1 MKYNEKRAL
10 YESVMKEIAVVVKRQ
25 INESDA
31 IDEGLFGFGDPSKP
45 SNAWTSDY
53 IREHTPEE
61 IAELFQQYAIYLM
74 AKCDQNADKAV
85 AVFIEKTKEM
95 WASTK
100 ENTDTQKKVL
110 AGIIKSI
117 RGSINQSYES
127 TKKFAAAIPGAIV
140 FGIATLVKLG
150 VNGWDMAKSALNK
163 AYEVVSTFLKDT
175 YEKISGKIG
184 EAKDAAAEKLDAMK
198 DTISLF
204 MKVAGAAVVL
214 VAGGIA
220 GAANAF
226 GSFVSKILADAK
238 TKVLFA
244 VGVVKTWLSAKGK
257 AIASWAEETY
267 GSVKRTCEEVWNSV
281 SSAVSKAWK
290 NACGKI
296 VDFLNSVKAT
306 MEAIGAKIAD
316 MADSV
321 KKGAIS
327 LKDAGAAKIIS
338 NTVKALNK
346 ENYPLDKVIDL
357 VTKAYNESLFISNSQ
372 VMLNEAMFKSR
383 ARRYVY
389 ALND

>member
-1 MKYNEKRAL
+1 MTYNEKRAL

-45 SNAWTSDY
+45 SNAWTAEY

-85 AVFIEKTKEM
+85 TAFIEKTKEM
-95 WASTK
+95 WSSTK
-100 ENTDTQKKVL
+100 ENTETQKKVL

-163 AYEVVSTFLKDT
+163 AYEVVSTFLKET
-175 YEKISGKIG
+175 YEKISGKVG
-184 EAKDAAAEKLDAMK
+184 DAKDAAAEKFEALK

-204 MKVAGAAVVL
+204 MKVAGAAVIL

-226 GSFVSKILADAK
+226 GSFVAKILADAK
-238 TKVLFA
+238 AKVLFA
-244 VGVVKTWLSAKGK
+244 VGVVSTWFSAKSK
-257 AIASWAEETY
+257 VVAAWVEETY
-267 GSVKRTCEEVWNSV
+267 GSVKRLCEQVWNSV

-316 MADSV
+316 IADSV

-338 NTVKALNK
+338 STVKALNK

-372 VMLNEAMFKSR
+372 VMLNEAMFRSR

-389 ALND
+389 ALNG

>member
-1 MKYNEKRAL
+1 MTYNEKRAL

-45 SNAWTSDY
+45 SNAWTAEY

-85 AVFIEKTKEM
+85 TAFIEKTKEM
-95 WASTK
+95 WTSTK
-100 ENTDTQKKVL
+100 ENTETQKKVL

-163 AYEVVSTFLKDT
+163 AYEVVSTFLKET
-175 YEKISGKIG
+175 YEKISGKVG
-184 EAKDAAAEKLDAMK
+184 DAKDAAAEKFEALK

-204 MKVAGAAVVL
+204 MKVAGAAVIL

-226 GSFVSKILADAK
+226 GSFVAKILADAK
-238 TKVLFA
+238 AKVLFA
-244 VGVVKTWLSAKGK
+244 VGVVSTWFSAKSK
-257 AIASWAEETY
+257 VVAAWVEETY
-267 GSVKRTCEEVWNSV
+267 GSVKRLCEQVWNSV

-338 NTVKALNK
+338 STVKALNK

-372 VMLNEAMFKSR
+372 VMLNEAMFRSR

-389 ALND
+389 ALNG

>member
-1 MKYNEKRAL
+1 MTYNEKRVL

-45 SNAWTSDY
+45 SNAWTAEY

-85 AVFIEKTKEM
+85 TAFIEKTKEM
-95 WASTK
+95 WTSTK
-100 ENTDTQKKVL
+100 ENTETQKKVL

-163 AYEVVSTFLKDT
+163 AYEVVSTFLKET
-175 YEKISGKIG
+175 YEKISGKVG
-184 EAKDAAAEKLDAMK
+184 DAKDAAAEKFEALK

-204 MKVAGAAVVL
+204 MKVAGAAVIL
-214 VAGGIA
+214 VAGGIS

-226 GSFVSKILADAK
+226 GSFVAKILADAK
-238 TKVLFA
+238 AKVLFA
-244 VGVVKTWLSAKGK
+244 VGVVSTWFSAKSK
-257 AIASWAEETY
+257 VVAAWVEETY
-267 GSVKRTCEEVWNSV
+267 GSVKRLCEQVWNSV

-338 NTVKALNK
+338 STVKALNK

-372 VMLNEAMFKSR
+372 VMLNEAMFRSR

-389 ALND
+389 ALNG

>member
-1 MKYNEKRAL
+1 MTYNEKRAL

-45 SNAWTSDY
+45 SNAWTAEY

-85 AVFIEKTKEM
+85 TAFIEKTKDM
-95 WASTK
+95 WTSTK
-100 ENTDTQKKVL
+100 ENTETQKKVL

-163 AYEVVSTFLKDT
+163 AYEVVSTFLKET
-175 YEKISGKIG
+175 YEKISGKVG
-184 EAKDAAAEKLDAMK
+184 DAKDAAAEKFEALK

-204 MKVAGAAVVL
+204 MKVAGAAVIL

-226 GSFVSKILADAK
+226 GSFVAKILADAK
-238 TKVLFA
+238 AKVLFA
-244 VGVVKTWLSAKGK
+244 VGVVSTWFSAKSK
-257 AIASWAEETY
+257 VVAAWVEETY
-267 GSVKRTCEEVWNSV
+267 GSVKRLCEQVWNSV

-338 NTVKALNK
+338 STVKALNK

-372 VMLNEAMFKSR
+372 VMLNEAMFRSR

-389 ALND
+389 ALNG

>member
-1 MKYNEKRAL
+1 M
-10 YESVMKEIAVVVKRQ
+10 
-25 INESDA
+25 
-31 IDEGLFGFGDPSKP
+31 
-45 SNAWTSDY
+45 
-53 IREHTPEE
+53 
-61 IAELFQQYAIYLM
+61 
-74 AKCDQNADKAV
+74 
-85 AVFIEKTKEM
+85 
-95 WASTK
+95 
-100 ENTDTQKKVL
+100 
-110 AGIIKSI
+110 
-117 RGSINQSYES
+117 
-127 TKKFAAAIPGAIV
+127 
-140 FGIATLVKLG
+140 
-150 VNGWDMAKSALNK
+150 
-163 AYEVVSTFLKDT
+163 
-175 YEKISGKIG
+175 
-184 EAKDAAAEKLDAMK
+184 
-198 DTISLF
+198 
-204 MKVAGAAVVL
+204 

-238 TKVLFA
+238 AKVLFA

-389 ALND
+389 ALNG

>member
-1 MKYNEKRAL
+1 MTYNEKRAL

-85 AVFIEKTKEM
+85 SVFIEKTKEM

-110 AGIIKSI
+110 TGIIKSI

-163 AYEVVSTFLKDT
+163 AY
-175 YEKISGKIG
+175 
-184 EAKDAAAEKLDAMK
+184 
-198 DTISLF
+198 
-204 MKVAGAAVVL
+204 
-214 VAGGIA
+214 
-220 GAANAF
+220 
-226 GSFVSKILADAK
+226 
-238 TKVLFA
+238 
-244 VGVVKTWLSAKGK
+244 
-257 AIASWAEETY
+257 
-267 GSVKRTCEEVWNSV
+267 
-281 SSAVSKAWK
+281 
-290 NACGKI
+290 
-296 VDFLNSVKAT
+296 
-306 MEAIGAKIAD
+306 
-316 MADSV
+316 DSYL
-321 KKGAIS
+321 I
-327 LKDAGAAKIIS
+327 
-338 NTVKALNK
+338 
-346 ENYPLDKVIDL
+346 
-357 VTKAYNESLFISNSQ
+357 
-372 VMLNEAMFKSR
+372 
-383 ARRYVY
+383 
-389 ALND
+389 